1 MPEFALSGNWYAWS
15 VPSALDESGGFVA
28 ALVIGLAYS
37 IGLQGV
43 VYAFRVD
50 NFPFKSTLPDS
61 VRDSGHTPEYE
72 IATLR
77 CPVMCCTCMAYLV
90 CPMCV

>member
-1 MPEFALSGNWYAWS
+1 MPEFALSGNRYAWS

-50 NFPFKSTLPDS
+50 NFLLSP
-61 VRDSGHTPEYE
+61 
-72 IATLR
+72 R
-77 CPVMCCTCMAYLV
+77 CPILSETAGTHPSTKLLHYAAL
-90 CPMCV
+90 